1 MLSRLLR
8 RLSTSP
14 VPTLSETALSEPPP
28 PTFRGMPQL
37 VDDACRGDDACAVI
51 CPTAAIT
58 VTHEPGGWTWRLDR
72 AACIAC
78 GQCMEACP
86 YLALSVSPEFELAS
100 RTRADLVETV
110 HFEQVS

>member
-1 MLSRLLR
+1 MRPFLCVGLAYFAIAVVFPLLML
-8 RLSTSP
+8 P
-14 VPTLSETALSEPPP
+14 VLP
-28 PTFRGMPQL
+28 
-37 VDDACRGDDACAVI
+37 
-51 CPTAAIT
+51 
-58 VTHEPGGWTWRLDR
+58 EPGGWTWRLDR

-86 YLALSVSPEFELAS
+86 YVALGVSPEFELAS